1 MSTSWSKLGPWSSS
15 IVPRRK
21 RQPTDQ
27 DQYDVSIDLVTM
39 AGTEYT
45 MPTNLTHYEDIMQ
58 LEDDIL
64 CFQRCPTLMFLDAK

>member
-1 MSTSWSKLGPWSSS
+1 
-15 IVPRRK
+15 
-21 RQPTDQ
+21 
-27 DQYDVSIDLVTM
+27 M